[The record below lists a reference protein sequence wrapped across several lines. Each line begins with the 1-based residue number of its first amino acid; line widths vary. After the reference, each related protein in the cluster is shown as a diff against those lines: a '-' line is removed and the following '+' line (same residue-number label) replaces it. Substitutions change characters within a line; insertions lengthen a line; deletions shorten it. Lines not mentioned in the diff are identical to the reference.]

1 MALECCEYIAPLLLG
16 DEVAVITINAGT
28 PDAVSGIVIYA
39 EGCDDGTNNCGYQDT
54 MEDIYCDVTS
64 GGATPNARV
73 TDTVYEIT
81 NIPPN
86 HTLVIDAVDRTVK
99 LVQTGT
105 NNQVGGIDAIAFMGL
120 FDWIEAAKGGC
131 QRVCFDAAAANTNP
145 GGGGETATTVMVETI
160 DREW

>member
-39 EGCDDGTNNCGYQDT
+39 EGCDCSYADLY
-54 MEDIYCDVTS
+54 EDLYCDVTE
-64 GGATPNARV
+64 GGAVPNARI
-73 TDTVYEIT
+73 TDTIYEIT

-105 NNQVGGIDAIAFMGL
+105 DNQVGGIDAIAFMGL
-120 FDWIEAAKGGC
+120 FDWIETAKGGC
-131 QRVCFDAAAANTNP
+131 QRVCFDPQAANTNP
-145 GGGGETATTVMVETI
+145 GGGGETATTVMVETV